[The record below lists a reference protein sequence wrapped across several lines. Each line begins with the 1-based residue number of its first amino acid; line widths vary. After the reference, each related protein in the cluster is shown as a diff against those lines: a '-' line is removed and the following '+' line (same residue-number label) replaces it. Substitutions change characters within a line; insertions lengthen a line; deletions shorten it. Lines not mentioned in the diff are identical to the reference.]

1 MKCQG
6 DYEFRFE
13 KNYNLEQENKIYNG
27 YQRSHTY
34 FNYNQNMHDRAIIP
48 SCPHSAPLSRKKV
61 TSVMSLEN
69 TRKMWKRRNISRFS
83 LAGVEDN
90 SMERTLTGFLKIKT
104 ECHARHWT
112 KFWVVL
118 DYSTI
123 SFFHAQTDI
132 NPVFHM
138 NIREHQI
145 MPGDCYTRQRYAF
158 RCVGP
163 SCDLLISCNNKEDLV
178 KWMNAAGLAA
188 IGYNDDHREG
198 VGIRKNRYKNCS
210 IRIYRRTF
218 REMAEMSDQE
228 KLEDSVSSHSSVLS
242 DSNSEESIRAIRK
255 QCSIQT
261 SMISIPNQS
270 EKDDIMQLVD
280 YVDIT
285 SGLTRKQTMK
295 RRAEELAPDPVLNE
309 LLHRQLQNER
319 QLKALL
325 DDLNKIDELLNVD
338 LITSEAIG
346 KFELDH
352 SDTVPELH
360 QNLKDD
366 MINCS
371 ISTGS
376 DSSSFGTV

>member
-1 MKCQG
+1 
-6 DYEFRFE
+6 
-13 KNYNLEQENKIYNG
+13 
-27 YQRSHTY
+27 
-34 FNYNQNMHDRAIIP
+34 
-48 SCPHSAPLSRKKV
+48 
-61 TSVMSLEN
+61 
-69 TRKMWKRRNISRFS
+69 
-83 LAGVEDN
+83 
-90 SMERTLTGFLKIKT
+90 
-104 ECHARHWT
+104 
-112 KFWVVL
+112 
-118 DYSTI
+118 
-123 SFFHAQTDI
+123 
-132 NPVFHM
+132 
-138 NIREHQI
+138 
-145 MPGDCYTRQRYAF
+145 
-158 RCVGP
+158 
-163 SCDLLISCNNKEDLV
+163 
-178 KWMNAAGLAA
+178 
-188 IGYNDDHREG
+188 
-198 VGIRKNRYKNCS
+198 
-210 IRIYRRTF
+210 
-218 REMAEMSDQE
+218 
-228 KLEDSVSSHSSVLS
+228 
-242 DSNSEESIRAIRK
+242 
-255 QCSIQT
+255 
-261 SMISIPNQS
+261 MISIPNQS

-346 KFELDH
+346 QFELDH